1 MPTIELKNATKRYRG
16 EYNWLDAVNGVNLV
30 IRQGEFVFVVGSS
43 GAGKSTLLQLIAG
56 QIRADG
62 GQVLLDG
69 LNVAP
74 LPLFPSARVRRNFGY
89 VAQEP
94 RLMRRRTVYENLAM
108 VARVSGLTR
117 EKKLRERVS
126 KALSIVGLGG
136 LGELGEKYPGEL
148 SIGQARR
155 VELARALV
163 NSPPVLVLDE
173 LTANLDGD
181 NIWDLM
187 HVLSEL
193 NRLGT
198 TVIMATHASTIVNVM
213 HRRVVTLVDGKV
225 AGDVSGGRYGELRA
239 RKSRYTPGP

>member
-1 MPTIELKNATKRYRG
+1 MPTVELKNATKRYRG
-16 EYNWLDAVNGVNLV
+16 EHGLIEAVSDINLV
-30 IRQGEFVFVVGSS
+30 VRQGEFVFVVGSS

-56 QIRADG
+56 QIRADE

-74 LPLFPSARVRRNFGY
+74 LPLFPSARVRRSFGY

-94 RLMRRRTVYENLAM
+94 RLMRRRTIFENLAM

-117 EKKLRERVS
+117 EKKLRERTE
-126 KALSIVGLGG
+126 KALGIVGLGG
-136 LGELGEKYPGEL
+136 LGGKYPGEL

-155 VELARALV
+155 VELARALI

-173 LTANLDGD
+173 LTANLDAD

-213 HRRVVTLVDGKV
+213 HRRVVTLVDGKI
-225 AGDVSGGRYGELRA
+225 AGDMSGGRYGEIRA
-239 RKSRYTPGP
+239 QKSRYPKTP

>member
-1 MPTIELKNATKRYRG
+1 MPTVELKNATKRYRG
-16 EYNWLDAVNGVNLV
+16 EHGLIEAVSDINLAV
-30 IRQGEFVFVVGSS
+30 RQGEFVFVVGSS

-56 QIRADG
+56 QIRADE

-74 LPLFPSARVRRNFGY
+74 MPLFPTARVRRSFGY

-94 RLMRRRTVYENLAM
+94 HLMRRRTVYENLAM

-117 EKKLRERVS
+117 EKKLRERTE
-126 KALSIVGLGG
+126 KALGIVGLAG
-136 LGELGEKYPGEL
+136 LGEKYPGGL

-155 VELARALV
+155 VELARALI

-173 LTANLDGD
+173 LTANLDAD

-213 HRRVVTLVDGKV
+213 HRRVVTLVDGKI
-225 AGDVSGGRYGELRA
+225 AGDLSGGRYGEIRA
-239 RKSRYTPGP
+239 RKPRFTKKS

>member
-1 MPTIELKNATKRYRG
+1 MPTIELKNTTKRYRG
-16 EYNWLDAVNGVNLV
+16 EHGSLEAVSGVDLI

-56 QIRADG
+56 QIRADE

-74 LPLFPSARVRRNFGY
+74 LPLFPSARIRRNFGY

-108 VARVSGLTR
+108 VARVGGLTR
-117 EKKLRERVS
+117 EKKLMERAM
-126 KALSIVGLGG
+126 KALSIVGLGDVG
-136 LGELGEKYPGEL
+136 GKYPGEL

-155 VELARALV
+155 VELARALI

-173 LTANLDGD
+173 LTANLDED
-181 NIWDLM
+181 NIWDMM

-193 NRLGT
+193 NRMGT
-198 TVIMATHASTIVNVM
+198 TVIMATHASMIVNIM
-213 HRRVVTLVDGKV
+213 HRRVVTLVDGRI
-225 AGDVSGGRYGELRA
+225 AGDVAGGRYGEIRA
-239 RKSRYTPGP
+239 RKSRYKPSR